1 MTVWQILLYVGAA
14 VLALR
19 SFVQLVTNYR
29 LEFEQVAV
37 AEELKRLQEQVQTA
51 APEADGESSP
61 APSLARRP

>member
-29 LEFEQVAV
+29 QEYEQVAV
-37 AEELKRLQEQVQTA
+37 AEELKRLQEQIQTA
-51 APEADGESSP
+51 APEVDEASSP
-61 APSLARRP
+61 APFLSRRP

>member
-29 LEFEQVAV
+29 QEYEQVAV
-37 AEELKRLQEQVQTA
+37 AEELKRLQEQIQTA
-51 APEADGESSP
+51 APEVDEASSP
-61 APSLARRP
+61 APSLSRRP

>member
-29 LEFEQVAV
+29 QEYEQVAV
-37 AEELKRLQEQVQTA
+37 AEELKRLQEQARSSAPA
-51 APEADGESSP
+51 ADDQSSP
-61 APSLARRP
+61 APSLSRRP